1 VWEQDIRM
9 SGDLRSQVSLC
20 LGAATDPKFTPTAG
34 KWETLILSPI
44 QAKAYVARNVD
55 FCDDGASILVYYC
68 KFHEMYVVRLL
79 QNQFSSSHIISP
91 RVCYTIEPWS
101 VKWAREL
108 PTRM

>member
-1 VWEQDIRM
+1 VWVQDILI
-9 SGDLRSQVSLC
+9 SGDLQSQASHC
-20 LGAATDPKFTPTAG
+20 LGAATHLKFILTAG
-34 KWETLILSPI
+34 EWETLVPSPI

-68 KFHEMYVVRLL
+68 ESHEMYVVRLL
-79 QNQFSSSHIISP
+79 RNQFSPSHVVSP

-101 VKWAREL
+101 IKWAREL